1 MRLKYI
7 DLTKGFAIILMLWGH
22 TMTSV
27 DRIHIWIYSFHMPI
41 FFIMCGILIG
51 IKEEKNKGE
60 PRLGNVIIRR
70 LYTAG
75 IPYFIFGF
83 VLAGFYSILNILA
96 HQPISLESRLFEVF
110 SFQGI
115 DSLWFLPI
123 YVFADIVV
131 MCIEGINN
139 VYIKKYFR
147 LTVKASAFVIA
158 CFLQTYMTVWY
169 FDIFYKVMLGIC
181 FIEIGILISKYRIIE
196 KLPLWS
202 TGLFLFVGF
211 ICSQVNGEVEMS
223 ATKIGNPAIY
233 FPCAILTSIAI
244 MRLFKIIEEKKWTIL
259 KYIEEYGK
267 NTIVLLATNN
277 LIIETV
283 RLFDYK
289 LFGNILIKLDMIG
302 SIIFTAFLI
311 IVEWLIIQISKGPF
325 ALIFGH
331 IKKEE
336 R

>member
-1 MRLKYI
+1 MRLRYI

-27 DRIHIWIYSFHMPI
+27 NSIHIWIYSFHMPI
-41 FFIMCGILIG
+41 FFIICGILIR
-51 IKEEKNKGE
+51 IMEDKNKGE
-60 PRLGNVIIRR
+60 HELGNIIIRR

-96 HQPISLESRLFEVF
+96 HQPISLGSRLFKVF
-110 SFQGI
+110 TLQGI
-115 DSLWFLPI
+115 DSLWFLPAYI
-123 YVFADIVV
+123 FADIVV
-131 MCIEGINN
+131 MCIEDISN
-139 VYIKKYFR
+139 VHIKKYLR
-147 LTVKASAFVIA
+147 IIVTAVAFIIA
-158 CFLQTYMTVWY
+158 CFLQPYMTVWY
-169 FDIFYKVMLGIC
+169 FDILYKVILGIC
-181 FIEIGILISKYRIIE
+181 FIEIGILISKCRIIE
-196 KLPLWS
+196 KLPLWG
-202 TGLFLFVGF
+202 TVLFLLVGV

-223 ATKIGNPAIY
+223 AMKIGNPAIY

-244 MRLFKIIEEKKWTIL
+244 MRLFKINEDKKWKFL

-267 NTIVLLATNN
+267 NTIVLLVTNN

-289 LFGNILIKLDMIG
+289 LFGNILIKLGMIG

-311 IVEWLIIQISKGPF
+311 IVEWLIIKISKGPF
-325 ALIFGH
+325 APIFGH
-331 IKKEE
+331 IKKGK

>member
-1 MRLKYI
+1 MRLRYI

-27 DRIHIWIYSFHMPI
+27 NGIHIWIYSFHMPI
-41 FFIMCGILIG
+41 FFIMCGILIR
-51 IKEEKNKGE
+51 IKEEKIREGHQ
-60 PRLGNVIIRR
+60 LGNVIIRR

-75 IPYFIFGF
+75 IPYFIFSL

-96 HQPISLESRLFEVF
+96 HQPISLGSHLFRVF

-115 DSLWFLPI
+115 DSLWFLPV
-123 YVFADIVV
+123 YVFADIAVV
-131 MCIEGINN
+131 CIENISN
-139 VYIKKYFR
+139 VHIKKYFR
-147 LTVKASAFVIA
+147 FTVTASAFIIA
-158 CFLQTYMTVWY
+158 FFLQPYMTVWY
-169 FDIFYKVMLGIC
+169 FDIFYKIILGIC
-181 FIEIGILISKYRIIE
+181 FIEIGILISKYRIIG
-196 KLPLWS
+196 KLPLW
-202 TGLFLFVGF
+202 GAILFLFVGI
-211 ICSQVNGEVEMS
+211 ICSQANGEVEMS

-244 MRLFKIIEEKKWTIL
+244 MNLFKIIEDKKWTIL

-267 NTIVLLATNN
+267 NTIVLLVTNN
-277 LIIETV
+277 LIIEIV

-289 LFGNILIKLDMIG
+289 LFGNILIKFGTIG

-311 IVEWLIIQISKGPF
+311 IVEWLIIKISKGPF
-325 ALIFGH
+325 APLFGH
-331 IKKEE
+331 IKKGK

>member
-1 MRLKYI
+1 MRLRYI
-7 DLTKGFAIILMLWGH
+7 DLTKGLAIFLMLWGH
-22 TMTSV
+22 SMTSV
-27 DRIHIWIYSFHMPI
+27 NSVHIWIYSFHMPI
-41 FFIMCGILIG
+41 FFIICGILIR

-60 PRLGNVIIRR
+60 HQLGNVIIRR

-75 IPYFIFGF
+75 IPYFIFSF

-96 HQPISLESRLFEVF
+96 HQPISLGSRLFKVF
-110 SFQGI
+110 TFQGI
-115 DSLWFLPI
+115 DSLWFLPA

-139 VYIKKYFR
+139 VHIKKLLRF
-147 LTVKASAFVIA
+147 TVTAIAFIIS
-158 CFLQTYMTVWY
+158 CFLQTYMTAWY
-169 FDIFYKVMLGIC
+169 FDTLYKVALGIC

-196 KLPLWS
+196 KLPLWG
-202 TGLFLFVGF
+202 TVLFLLVGI

-244 MRLFKIIEEKKWTIL
+244 MRLFKIIEDKKWKFL

-267 NTIVLLATNN
+267 NTIVLLVTNN

-289 LFGNILIKLDMIG
+289 LFGNILIKLGMIG

-311 IVEWLIIQISKGPF
+311 IVEWLIIKISKGPF
-325 ALIFGH
+325 APVFGH
-331 IKKEE
+331 IKKGK

>member
-1 MRLKYI
+1 MRIRYI

-27 DRIHIWIYSFHMPI
+27 DEIHVWIYSFHMPI
-41 FFIMCGILIG
+41 FFIICGILIK
-51 IKEEKNKGE
+51 IKKEKDKGE
-60 PRLGNVIIRR
+60 HRLGNIIIRR

-75 IPYFIFGF
+75 IPYFTFGF

-96 HQPISLESRLFEVF
+96 HQPISLGPRLFKVF

-115 DSLWFLPI
+115 DSLWFLPV
-123 YVFADIVV
+123 YVFADIAA
-131 MCIEGINN
+131 MCIESINN
-139 VYIKKYFR
+139 VQIKKYFR
-147 LTVKASAFVIA
+147 LTIAASVFIIV
-158 CFLQTYMTVWY
+158 CFLQPYMTIWY
-169 FDIFYKVMLGIC
+169 SDIFYKIILGIC

-196 KLPLWS
+196 KLPLWG
-202 TGLFLFVGF
+202 TVLFLFVGI
-211 ICSQVNGEVEMS
+211 ICSQMNGEVEMS
-223 ATKIGNPAIY
+223 ATRIGNPAIY
-233 FPCAILTSIAI
+233 FSCAILTSISI
-244 MRLFKIIEEKKWTIL
+244 MRLFKIIENKKWTIL

-267 NTIVLLATNN
+267 NTIVLLVTNN

-289 LFGNILIKLDMIG
+289 LFGNILIKLGTIG

-311 IVEWLIIQISKGPF
+311 IVEWLIIKISKGPF
-325 ALIFGH
+325 VPVFGR
-331 IKKEE
+331 IKKGK